1 MADRIAD
8 GVESERTVM
17 AQTDGAAG
25 AANVEDAV
33 DTARDADATDVSDI
47 SGATHTGNAANAQ
60 PPQAAQTPQLPP
72 TPQTAGANTAIEVID
87 GTIATVDVSKHP
99 VASIPES
106 DLSLADIERS
116 RSRPLQWSVYGVLV
130 LIALIAPYWL
140 GRTLAVNRTAWLVK
154 HLSLLNVQGVA
165 FVSWTVTLLAF
176 TGLGLMIVDVR
187 KWLWR
192 TVFVI
197 GLAAEQFIAGLCLL
211 RLNFWYSTYVVY
223 GKSAGLANAA
233 NLGII
238 AAGFGLAVFAV
249 LWVGLLVLVRKDSP
263 LNVLTR
269 SWASFIM
276 FFVIELIAL
285 AIVLG
290 ALLNMF

>member
-33 DTARDADATDVSDI
+33 DTARDADTTNIAGT
-47 SGATHTGNAANAQ
+47 Q
-60 PPQAAQTPQLPP
+60 QQLPP
-72 TPQTAGANTAIEVID
+72 TPQPVGDNTAIEIID
-87 GTIATVDVSKHP
+87 GAIATVDVSKHP

-140 GRTLAVNRTAWLVK
+140 GRTLAVNRTAWLVE
-154 HLSLLNVQGVA
+154 HLSLLNVRGVA
-165 FVSWTVTLLAF
+165 FVSWTVTLLAI

-211 RLNFWYSTYVVY
+211 RFNFWYSTYVVY

-285 AIVLG
+285 GIVLG

>member
-17 AQTDGAAG
+17 AQTDDAAG
-25 AANVEDAV
+25 ASDAV
-33 DTARDADATDVSDI
+33 DIARNADTTAASAD
-47 SGATHTGNAANAQ
+47 THTGNAANAQ
-60 PPQAAQTPQLPP
+60 TPQTAQPQVPP
-72 TPQTAGANTAIEVID
+72 TPQPVGDNTAIEIID
-87 GTIATVDVSKHP
+87 GAIATVDVSKHP

-140 GRTLAVNRTAWLVK
+140 GRTFAVNRTAWLVE
-154 HLSLLNVQGVA
+154 HLSLLNVRGVA
-165 FVSWTVTLLAF
+165 FVSWTVTLLAV

>member
-1 MADRIAD
+1 
-8 GVESERTVM
+8 M
-17 AQTDGAAG
+17 AQTDD

-33 DTARDADATDVSDI
+33 DTARDADSTDVSDI
-47 SGATHTGNAANAQ
+47 SGATHAGNAANAQ
-60 PPQAAQTPQLPP
+60 
-72 TPQTAGANTAIEVID
+72 TPQTAQPQVLPTPQPVGDNTAIEIID
-87 GTIATVDVSKHP
+87 GAIATVDVSKHP

-140 GRTLAVNRTAWLVK
+140 GRTLAVNRTAWLVE
-154 HLSLLNVQGVA
+154 HLSLLNVRGVA
-165 FVSWTVTLLAF
+165 FVSWTVTLLAI

-187 KWLWR
+187 KWLWG

-211 RLNFWYSTYVVY
+211 RFNFWYSTYVVY

-285 AIVLG
+285 GIVLG

>member
-17 AQTDGAAG
+17 AQTDDADG

-33 DTARDADATDVSDI
+33 DAARDADATDISDI

-60 PPQAAQTPQLPP
+60 PPQAAQTQQLPP
-72 TPQTAGANTAIEVID
+72 PQPVGDNTAIEIID

-140 GRTLAVNRTAWLVK
+140 GRTFAVNRTAWLVE
-154 HLSLLNVQGVA
+154 HLSLLNVRGVA
-165 FVSWTVTLLAF
+165 FVSWTVTLLAI

-285 AIVLG
+285 GIVLG

>member
-17 AQTDGAAG
+17 AQTDD
-25 AANVEDAV
+25 AANVED
-33 DTARDADATDVSDI
+33 
-47 SGATHTGNAANAQ
+47 ATHTGNAANAQ
-60 PPQAAQTPQLPP
+60 PPQTAQPPQLPP
-72 TPQTAGANTAIEVID
+72 TPQLVGDNTAIEIID
-87 GTIATVDVSKHP
+87 GAIATVDVSKHP

-130 LIALIAPYWL
+130 MIALIAPYWL
-140 GRTLAVNRTAWLVK
+140 GRTLAVNRTAWLVE
-154 HLSLLNVQGVA
+154 HLSLLNVRGVA
-165 FVSWTVTLLAF
+165 FVSWTVTLLAI

-285 AIVLG
+285 GIVLG